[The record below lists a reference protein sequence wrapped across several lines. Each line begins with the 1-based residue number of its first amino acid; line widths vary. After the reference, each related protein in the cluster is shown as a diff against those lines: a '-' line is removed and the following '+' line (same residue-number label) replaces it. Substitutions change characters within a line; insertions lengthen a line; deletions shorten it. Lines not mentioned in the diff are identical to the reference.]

1 MNIKKFLGIKR
12 IEKNNKIKLYFL
24 WIPIWKIVIKNTK
37 IKVYFINIRMFS
49 FAKPC
54 HIKVVQEV
62 VEKNNQEYMQLKA
75 FELLNA
81 RRNCFYD
88 QKVKQ

>member
-12 IEKNNKIKLYFL
+12 VEKDNKIKLYFL

-49 FAKPC
+49 FAKPYC
-54 HIKVVQEV
+54 TI
-62 VEKNNQEYMQLKA
+62 EKNDPAYMQLKA
-75 FELLNA
+75 FEILNA
-81 RRNCFYD
+81 RRNYFYE
-88 QKVKQ
+88 

>member
-49 FAKPC
+49 FAKPYC
-54 HIKVVQEV
+54 TEVVQI
-62 VEKNNQEYMQLKA
+62 EKNDPAYMQLKA
-75 FELLNA
+75 FEILNA
-81 RRNCFYD
+81 RRNYFYE
-88 QKVKQ
+88 